1 MMKLKNVLNGY
12 LSRDV
17 YDSIV
22 IADLKNLDIPFCG
35 KIEDLKNPPNL
46 MKGYQRLLMETE
58 VVKSIDN
65 GTRLFFFI

>member
-1 MMKLKNVLNGY
+1 MKLKNVLNGY

-22 IADLKNLDIPFCG
+22 IADIKNLDIPFSG
-35 KIEDLKNPPNL
+35 KIEDLKNP
-46 MKGYQRLLMETE
+46 QIMETE
-58 VVKSIDN
+58 VINSIDN